1 MTLIPIEP
9 STDHISGLPSAGVTL
24 VEYGDFECPNCRQA
38 YPAVKVMRAHF
49 GDKLR
54 FVFRHFPQSE
64 IHPHAIAAAEAA
76 EAAAAQ
82 RKFWEYHDLLFMH
95 APLVS
100 VDTLLDYAWQVGLDM
115 IRFKQDFTSQVY
127 RDRVQRDLSTGIQA
141 GVRATPTFFVNEKL
155 ADTSFG
161 YQALHAVIDKEAAK
175 L

>member
-1 MTLIPIEP
+1 MILIPIEP
-9 STDHISGLPSAGVTL
+9 STDHIDGLPSAGVTL

-64 IHPHAIAAAEAA
+64 IHPNAIAAAEAA
-76 EAAAAQ
+76 EAAGAQ
-82 RKFWEYHDLLFMH
+82 GKFWEYHDLLFTH
-95 APLVS
+95 APLTS
-100 VDTLLDYAWQVGLDM
+100 VDSLVDYAWQVGLDM
-115 IRFKQDFTSQVY
+115 VRFKQDFTGQAF
-127 RDRVQRDLSTGIQA
+127 RDRVQRDLSTGAQA

-161 YQALHAVIDKEAAK
+161 YQALHSAIDKEVAK
-175 L
+175 G